1 MFGGS
6 MKPKLATEK
15 VNVRKEK
22 EKAITWIRDQAKN
35 YDQAKLRE
43 ELNLNMQ
50 SLVQQVK
57 RDQKDIIADE
67 GRQVGRLD
75 KIQYL
80 HDDLEHTKTAVT
92 AQRDTMRDLKNKA
105 TEHFAEFDQARAQ
118 KLKLA

>member
-1 MFGGS
+1 
-6 MKPKLATEK
+6 
-15 VNVRKEK
+15 
-22 EKAITWIRDQAKN
+22 
-35 YDQAKLRE
+35 
-43 ELNLNMQ
+43 MQ

-67 GRQVGRLD
+67 SRQVSRLD

-80 HDDLEHTKTAVT
+80 HDDLEQTKSAVA

-118 KLKLA
+118 NLKLA